1 MYPERVEAMWSC
13 VSAESRAVV
22 ASLLRPDPAERLVRD
37 ARLRRMHMH
46 TIQYGHV
53 HVHVH
58 WVPARRPLRMHVTR
72 VCICAI
78 CARAWTSCVVCTSQ
92 GLDDL
97 LSLPWV
103 DCTTS
108 PPSGTSSRLLV
119 EAHEALNV
127 WHDGFIFDGVCDT
140 LAQMAVEADAPGPTG
155 PTKA

>member
-1 MYPERVEAMWSC
+1 M
-13 VSAESRAVV
+13 
-22 ASLLRPDPAERLVRD
+22 
-37 ARLRRMHMH
+37 
-46 TIQYGHV
+46 
-53 HVHVH
+53 
-58 WVPARRPLRMHVTR
+58 
-72 VCICAI
+72 CI
-78 CARAWTSCVVCTSQ
+78 SQ

-140 LAQMAVEADAPGPTG
+140 LAQMAVEADAPGPTKAYRGGRVDMTTLG
-155 PTKA
+155 PFHRLCKI

>member
-1 MYPERVEAMWSC
+1 MS
-13 VSAESRAVV
+13 
-22 ASLLRPDPAERLVRD
+22 
-37 ARLRRMHMH
+37 
-46 TIQYGHV
+46 
-53 HVHVH
+53 
-58 WVPARRPLRMHVTR
+58 R

-78 CARAWTSCVVCTSQ
+78 CARAWTSCVACISQ

-108 PPSGTSSRLLV
+108 PLSGTSSRLLV

>member
-1 MYPERVEAMWSC
+1 MS
-13 VSAESRAVV
+13 
-22 ASLLRPDPAERLVRD
+22 
-37 ARLRRMHMH
+37 
-46 TIQYGHV
+46 
-53 HVHVH
+53 
-58 WVPARRPLRMHVTR
+58 R

-78 CARAWTSCVVCTSQ
+78 CARAGTSCVACTSQ

-119 EAHEALNV
+119 EAHEALNA

-140 LAQMAVEADAPGPTG
+140 LAQMAVEADAPGPTKG
-155 PTKA
+155 